1 MVSQPTLGTVVNNAL
16 PGVISVIMIH
26 FTLIHTL
33 VMLCS
38 PMRHFRPHLDTSHQV
53 GTFVD
58 YKNVLSGKKQKYHSH
73 RFVNESVLLLAHFVR
88 ETTRLFLNRC
98 KFVSII
104 IDEETDISVKG
115 QLIVYFR
122 CVEPITGTIH
132 IIFAGIYELT
142 TGCSANDICAHVN

>member
-26 FTLIHTL
+26 LTLIHTL

-38 PMRHFRPHLDTSHQV
+38 PMHHFRPHLDTSHQV
-53 GTFVD
+53 GTFAD

-73 RFVNESVLLLAHFVR
+73 RFVNESVLLLANFVR

-104 IDEETDISVKG
+104 IDEGTDRVG
-115 QLIVYFR
+115 ER
-122 CVEPITGTIH
+122 
-132 IIFAGIYELT
+132 T
-142 TGCSANDICAHVN
+142 TDRLFSLHGSYYWDNSCYICWNLRIDNRLQCKRYLRPC